1 MGSQMCHLL
10 LHFVSLKELG
20 RGGMKKERKRKDEEK
35 IRQISRL
42 IVVKRVAVPTTFQA
56 L

>member
-20 RGGMKKERKRKDEEK
+20 RGGHEEREKGKMRRMGGEGERRGGKRILK
-35 IRQISRL
+35 Q
-42 IVVKRVAVPTTFQA
+42 
-56 L
+56 